1 MGKEIRKIIGAPDGL
16 QFEFELSDQKK
27 LRKGLCWGKARLLV
41 LGEALWVTEDD
52 AGNEQAVEWSWVDLL
67 EFVAENWPWLLLE
80 EIYPIPINPLDV
92 TAMESA
98 AKQRWEGLS
107 ETIVDDEDEELVRFR
122 YRHDLALA
130 LKGIYL
136 PSVLLLRQGRLVQV
150 GVPEWDKTFLLP
162 FAHVKTVLE
171 ELGEWIA
178 NEVRGTGDARAE
190 RALSLWE
197 KRDDRLREWRIRLCS
212 GMSADELDGILN
224 GRIPEEFFEM
234 PAQDADD
241 SSELAMAARMA
252 PGGLGVEGKRE
263 VIEAIRALSHNETPE
278 LDVLSRESLS
288 LLDPESRPFEQ
299 GYLLAGWLREQ
310 LGLEW
315 DAVPDPEKLLRL
327 WGVQITDVP
336 LERAT
341 EKLEAVAAWGPR
353 HGPAVLINAAS
364 GARGQHIHRRRTSLA
379 HEICHLLV
387 DRSGSLPL
395 AEVLGGRT
403 PEMLE
408 KRAKAFAAEF
418 LLPRSVAADAVRKG
432 TDLQT
437 VINGLSSTFNLS
449 RELVAWQ
456 VTNSEAYMV
465 LLREEKAVLE
475 MALGW
480 G

>member
-1 MGKEIRKIIGAPDGL
+1 M
-16 QFEFELSDQKK
+16 
-27 LRKGLCWGKARLLV
+27 
-41 LGEALWVTEDD
+41 
-52 AGNEQAVEWSWVDLL
+52 
-67 EFVAENWPWLLLE
+67 
-80 EIYPIPINPLDV
+80 
-92 TAMESA
+92 
-98 AKQRWEGLS
+98 
-107 ETIVDDEDEELVRFR
+107 
-122 YRHDLALA
+122 
-130 LKGIYL
+130 
-136 PSVLLLRQGRLVQV
+136 
-150 GVPEWDKTFLLP
+150 
-162 FAHVKTVLE
+162 
-171 ELGEWIA
+171 
-178 NEVRGTGDARAE
+178 
-190 RALSLWE
+190 
-197 KRDDRLREWRIRLCS
+197 
-212 GMSADELDGILN
+212 LN
-224 GRIPEEFFEM
+224 GRVPEEFFEM
-234 PAQDADD
+234 PVQDANE

-252 PGGLGVEGKRE
+252 PGGLGIEGKRE
-263 VIEAIRALSHNETPE
+263 VIETIRVLSHNDTPE
-278 LDVLSRESLS
+278 LDALSQESLP

-315 DAVPDPEKLLRL
+315 DAGPDPEKLLQV
-327 WGVQITDVP
+327 WGVQVKDVP

-341 EKLEAVAAWGPR
+341 EKLEAVAVWGHR
-353 HGPAVLINAAS
+353 HGPAVLINSAS
-364 GARGQHIHRRRTSLA
+364 GARGQHVHRRRTSLA
-379 HEICHLLV
+379 HEMCHLLV

-437 VINGLSSTFNLS
+437 VINELSSTFNLS

-465 LLREEKAVLE
+465 LRREEKAVLE